1 MQKRLLHLWI
11 LLTICLIS
19 TQAEVVVLRSGQQ
32 IKGEILLNNDEVVI
46 LRQKNG
52 LRYQYPK
59 IEVVAIQEEME
70 ETTTE
75 ENSNIIRQKNIAI
88 RAAIAGGT
96 TYMPH
101 IGWGGTMEAHLMM
114 GTQRIFGQPFFLGGS
129 TGYRGVFYSDNNYL
143 WIPLQLVLQYPIA
156 YRSTM
161 HHRPFLGASFGY
173 SFATNKQWG
182 GGLCT
187 GIDFGWWYQI
197 NTISNLSISLTAQ
210 WQQTQ
215 IYIKETINC
224 IDYTNH
230 IGCNLLSIGIKV
242 GIQF

>member
-1 MQKRLLHLWI
+1 
-11 LLTICLIS
+11 
-19 TQAEVVVLRSGQQ
+19 
-32 IKGEILLNNDEVVI
+32 
-46 LRQKNG
+46 
-52 LRYQYPK
+52 
-59 IEVVAIQEEME
+59 
-70 ETTTE
+70 
-75 ENSNIIRQKNIAI
+75 
-88 RAAIAGGT
+88 
-96 TYMPH
+96 
-101 IGWGGTMEAHLMM
+101 
-114 GTQRIFGQPFFLGGS
+114 
-129 TGYRGVFYSDNNYL
+129 
-143 WIPLQLVLQYPIA
+143 
-156 YRSTM
+156 M

-215 IYIKETINC
+215 IYIKETINY